1 MKKTASLF
9 LRISITAG
17 LLILLFFRTPV
28 KKIVSIV
35 LQVDFYWLLGA
46 FLLFFFLNVLV
57 FLRWFFLLR
66 GRGIHIFPPR
76 LFLSYLVSLFFNLI
90 FPSTIGGDAVRTL
103 DISRH
108 TQRHSSGILASVV
121 LDRVSG
127 FLGLVTVLIFSLLF
141 GYNVFNDASIFLVTG
156 ILLFFVIVFCGMMF
170 SGRFFSLFAS
180 LIPFAGVRGYFG
192 KLHEETKAYK
202 GHRAVLW
209 VSWIISCLTHVGLA
223 FTYYLTARAFGLDYS
238 LIYFLIFVP
247 MITAFS
253 SLPVSIGGLGVRDA
267 ASVFVFAK
275 IGIAAEKAFA
285 ISLMNFGYT
294 FLLGLLGAVGY
305 VFILYRRR
313 V

>member
-1 MKKTASLF
+1 
-9 LRISITAG
+9 
-17 LLILLFFRTPV
+17 
-28 KKIVSIV
+28 
-35 LQVDFYWLLGA
+35 VDY
-46 FLLFFFLNVLV
+46 
-57 FLRWFFLLR
+57 
-66 GRGIHIFPPR
+66 
-76 LFLSYLVSLFFNLI
+76 FLSY
-90 FPSTIGGDAVRTL
+90 
-103 DISRH
+103 
-108 TQRHSSGILASVV
+108 
-121 LDRVSG
+121 
-127 FLGLVTVLIFSLLF
+127 
-141 GYNVFNDASIFLVTG
+141 
-156 ILLFFVIVFCGMMF
+156 
-170 SGRFFSLFAS
+170 
-180 LIPFAGVRGYFG
+180 
-192 KLHEETKAYK
+192 
-202 GHRAVLW
+202 
-209 VSWIISCLTHVGLA
+209 SCGLA